1 MGLRCATLCLVVE
14 HLPFPSDKARF
25 GVHQVDAI
33 EMTRLR
39 QEALDYIYIYVI
51 SHSTPKKRT

>member
-1 MGLRCATLCLVVE
+1 MVE